1 MDVMDAEFFEF
12 EDVTWQTV
20 PPPARHP
27 IPAAYVR
34 DLEVGDELTIGIPNR
49 YFIDGQMLIRP
60 AREAVMFPEDGEM
73 HESLAVC
80 APMFYWTWVAD
91 PRRKP
96 VMQWWPVAH
105 AWVYRDAVAH
115 VDPSSGILAR
125 RDREVRAGSPRLALV
140 ASSGRLLLGASGQS
154 AVPPVAPCVR
164 LRLRDSALAVRQR
177 HRIGGSAERSLA
189 LTARWAR
196 CDAITPDQLRQ
207 LSRSLMTPKLSAAKM
222 SSRRA

>member
-1 MDVMDAEFFEF
+1 MDAEFFEF

-60 AREAVMFPEDGEM
+60 AREVVMFPEDGEM

-125 RDREVRAGSPRLALV
+125 RDREVLGGWLDRVRHDASQPPVLHPVPAREAGALTGRALRSRNADGEWFWFVGVSEPLEV
-140 ASSGRLLLGASGQS
+140 DGDICVQ
-154 AVPPVAPCVR
+154 AVPDSHWWLHQVGYYSELQDRVR
-164 LRLRDSALAVRQR
+164 SLRL
-177 HRIGGSAERSLA
+177 HRVFAYV
-189 LTARWAR
+189 
-196 CDAITPDQLRQ
+196 
-207 LSRSLMTPKLSAAKM
+207 
-222 SSRRA
+222 